1 MYSPRRSGWTQKA
14 RPSLIDMKETL
25 LRIVINTFML
35 ERGPSLTEFINRV
48 TKQQRPCLLRPAGA
62 PRRVHPGRLRERP
75 PAAAL
80 PPRQLKKSDQ
90 FRAGVVDPA
99 ERFSV

>member
-35 ERGPSLTEFINRV
+35 ERGPYLTEFINRV
-48 TKQQRPCLLRPAGA
+48 TKLNNGSCSGVSPTRPAF
-62 PRRVHPGRLRERP
+62 
-75 PAAAL
+75 
-80 PPRQLKKSDQ
+80 RQ
-90 FRAGVVDPA
+90 VVDRPSGEFA
-99 ERFSV
+99 